1 MSKNSKSLTRLVFV
15 QALYQME
22 MAGTDVSDIVSSLG
36 DRLIFDNNF
45 DYLISHISK
54 KLLKDTINGVVD
66 NQNQIDSVIKN
77 NLSSNWRF
85 NRLDKI
91 LKAILRAAVYE
102 ISYKLST
109 PSKVIINEYI
119 DITHS
124 FYSQKE
130 PEFVNAILD
139 KIATVSYTHLTLP
152 TSPHV

>member
-1 MSKNSKSLTRLVFV
+1 MSKNSRSLTRLVIV

-22 MAGTDVSDIVSSLG
+22 MAGTDVSEIINSLG

-54 KLLKDTINGVVD
+54 KLLRDTINGVID
-66 NQNQIDSVIKN
+66 NQSQIDSIIKK
-77 NLSSNWRF
+77 NLSSNWRL

-102 ISYKLST
+102 ISYKLNT

-124 FYSQKE
+124 FYSKKE

-139 KIATVSYTHLTLP
+139 KIAIVERESDG
-152 TSPHV
+152 

>member
-22 MAGTDVSDIVSSLG
+22 MAGTDVSDIINSLG

-54 KLLKDTINGVVD
+54 KLLRDTINGVID
-66 NQNQIDSVIKN
+66 NQSQIDSIIKK

-102 ISYKLST
+102 ISYQLRT

-130 PEFVNAILD
+130 PEFVNAILE
-139 KIATVSYTHLTLP
+139 KIAIVERESDG
-152 TSPHV
+152 

>member
-1 MSKNSKSLTRLVFV
+1 MSKNSKSLTRLVIV

-54 KLLKDTINGVVD
+54 KLLKDTINGVID
-66 NQNQIDSVIKN
+66 NQNQIDSIIKK

-102 ISYKLST
+102 ISHKLST

-139 KIATVSYTHLTLP
+139 KIVIVERESDG
-152 TSPHV
+152 

>member
-1 MSKNSKSLTRLVFV
+1 MPKNSKSLTRLVIV

-54 KLLKDTINGVVD
+54 KLLKDSINGVID
-66 NQNQIDSVIKN
+66 NQNQIDSIIKK

-102 ISYKLST
+102 ISYQLRT

-130 PEFVNAILD
+130 PEFVNAILE
-139 KIATVSYTHLTLP
+139 KIAIVERESDG
-152 TSPHV
+152 

>member
-1 MSKNSKSLTRLVFV
+1 MPKNSKSLTRLVIV

-66 NQNQIDSVIKN
+66 NQSQIDSIIKK

-130 PEFVNAILD
+130 TEFDNAILD
-139 KIATVSYTHLTLP
+139 KIAIVERESDG
-152 TSPHV
+152 

>member
-22 MAGTDVSDIVSSLG
+22 MAGTDVSDIINSLG

-54 KLLKDTINGVVD
+54 KLLRDTINGVID
-66 NQNQIDSVIKN
+66 NQSQIDSIIKK
-77 NLSSNWRF
+77 NLSSNWRL

-102 ISYKLST
+102 ISYKLDT

-124 FYSQKE
+124 FYSKKE

-139 KIATVSYTHLTLP
+139 KIAIVERESDG
-152 TSPHV
+152 

>member
-1 MSKNSKSLTRLVFV
+1 MPKNSKSLTRLVIV

-66 NQNQIDSVIKN
+66 NQSQIDSIIKK
-77 NLSSNWRF
+77 NLSSNWRL

-102 ISYKLST
+102 ISYKLDT

-139 KIATVSYTHLTLP
+139 KIAIVERESDG
-152 TSPHV
+152 

>member
-1 MSKNSKSLTRLVFV
+1 MPKNSKSLTRLVIV

-66 NQNQIDSVIKN
+66 NQSQIDSIIKK

-139 KIATVSYTHLTLP
+139 KIAIVERESDG
-152 TSPHV
+152 

>member
-1 MSKNSKSLTRLVFV
+1 MPKNSKSLTRLVIV

-36 DRLIFDNNF
+36 DRSIFDNNF

-66 NQNQIDSVIKN
+66 NQSQIDSIIKK

-85 NRLDKI
+85 TRLDKI

-139 KIATVSYTHLTLP
+139 KIAIVERESDG
-152 TSPHV
+152 

>member
-1 MSKNSKSLTRLVFV
+1 
-15 QALYQME
+15 ME
-22 MAGTDVSDIVSSLG
+22 MAGTDVSDIINSLG

-54 KLLKDTINGVVD
+54 KLLKDSINGVID
-66 NQNQIDSVIKN
+66 NQNQIDSIIKK

-102 ISYKLST
+102 ISYQLRT

-124 FYSQKE
+124 FYSKKE

-139 KIATVSYTHLTLP
+139 KIAIVERESDG
-152 TSPHV
+152 

>member
-1 MSKNSKSLTRLVFV
+1 MPKNSKSLTRLVIV

-66 NQNQIDSVIKN
+66 NQSQIDSIIKK

-124 FYSQKE
+124 FYSKKE

-139 KIATVSYTHLTLP
+139 KIAIVERESDG
-152 TSPHV
+152 

>member
-1 MSKNSKSLTRLVFV
+1 MPKNSKSLTRLVIV

-36 DRLIFDNNF
+36 DRSIFDNNF

-66 NQNQIDSVIKN
+66 NQSQIDSIIKK

-102 ISYKLST
+102 ISYQLRT

-139 KIATVSYTHLTLP
+139 KIAIVERESDG
-152 TSPHV
+152 

>member
-1 MSKNSKSLTRLVFV
+1 
-15 QALYQME
+15 ME

-36 DRLIFDNNF
+36 DRSIFDNNF

-66 NQNQIDSVIKN
+66 NQSQIDSIIKK

-85 NRLDKI
+85 SRLDKI

-139 KIATVSYTHLTLP
+139 KIAIVERESDG
-152 TSPHV
+152 

>member
-1 MSKNSKSLTRLVFV
+1 MPKNSKSLTRLVIV

-66 NQNQIDSVIKN
+66 NQSQIDSIIKK

-85 NRLDKI
+85 SRLDKI

-102 ISYKLST
+102 IYYKLST

-139 KIATVSYTHLTLP
+139 KIAIVERESDG
-152 TSPHV
+152 

>member
-1 MSKNSKSLTRLVFV
+1 
-15 QALYQME
+15 ME

-66 NQNQIDSVIKN
+66 NQSQIDSIIKK

-124 FYSQKE
+124 FYSKKE

-139 KIATVSYTHLTLP
+139 KIVIVERESDG
-152 TSPHV
+152 

>member
-1 MSKNSKSLTRLVFV
+1 MPKNSKSLTRLVIV

-66 NQNQIDSVIKN
+66 NQSQIDSIIKK

-102 ISYKLST
+102 ISYKPST

-139 KIATVSYTHLTLP
+139 KIAIVERESDG
-152 TSPHV
+152 

>member
-1 MSKNSKSLTRLVFV
+1 MSKNSKSLTRLVIV

-22 MAGTDVSDIVSSLG
+22 MAGTDVSDIINSLG

-54 KLLKDTINGVVD
+54 KLLRDTINGVID
-66 NQNQIDSVIKN
+66 NQSQIDSIIKK
-77 NLSSNWRF
+77 NLSSNWRL

-102 ISYKLST
+102 ISYKLDT

-124 FYSQKE
+124 FYSKKE

-139 KIATVSYTHLTLP
+139 KIAIVERESDG
-152 TSPHV
+152 

>member
-1 MSKNSKSLTRLVFV
+1 MPKNSKSLTRLVIV

-66 NQNQIDSVIKN
+66 NQSQIDSVIKK

-130 PEFVNAILD
+130 PEFVNEILD
-139 KIATVSYTHLTLP
+139 KIAIVERESDG
-152 TSPHV
+152 

>member
-1 MSKNSKSLTRLVFV
+1 MSKNSKSLTRLVIV

-22 MAGTDVSDIVSSLG
+22 MAGTDVSDIINSLG

-54 KLLKDTINGVVD
+54 KLLRDTINGVID
-66 NQNQIDSVIKN
+66 NQSQIDSIIKK
-77 NLSSNWRF
+77 NLSSNWRL

-102 ISYKLST
+102 ISHKLDT

-124 FYSQKE
+124 FYSKKE

-139 KIATVSYTHLTLP
+139 KIAIVERESDG
-152 TSPHV
+152 

>member
-1 MSKNSKSLTRLVFV
+1 
-15 QALYQME
+15 ME

-36 DRLIFDNNF
+36 DRSIFDNNF

-66 NQNQIDSVIKN
+66 NQSQIDSIIKK

-85 NRLDKI
+85 TRLDKI

-139 KIATVSYTHLTLP
+139 KIAIVERESDG
-152 TSPHV
+152 

>member
-1 MSKNSKSLTRLVFV
+1 
-15 QALYQME
+15 ME

-130 PEFVNAILD
+130 P
-139 KIATVSYTHLTLP
+139 
-152 TSPHV
+152 

>member
-1 MSKNSKSLTRLVFV
+1 MPKNSKSLTRLVIV

-66 NQNQIDSVIKN
+66 NQSQIDSIIKK

-102 ISYKLST
+102 ISYQLRT

-130 PEFVNAILD
+130 PEFVNAILE
-139 KIATVSYTHLTLP
+139 KIAIVERESDG
-152 TSPHV
+152 

>member
-1 MSKNSKSLTRLVFV
+1 MPKNSKSLTRLVIV

-36 DRLIFDNNF
+36 DRSIFDNNF

-66 NQNQIDSVIKN
+66 NQSQIDSIIKK

-85 NRLDKI
+85 SRLDKI

-139 KIATVSYTHLTLP
+139 KIAIVERESDG
-152 TSPHV
+152 

>member
-1 MSKNSKSLTRLVFV
+1 MSKNSKSLTRLVIV

-22 MAGTDVSDIVSSLG
+22 MAGTDVSDIINSLG

-109 PSKVIINEYI
+109 PSKVIINEYS

-139 KIATVSYTHLTLP
+139 KIAIVERESDG
-152 TSPHV
+152 

>member
-1 MSKNSKSLTRLVFV
+1 MSKNSKSLTRLVIV

-22 MAGTDVSDIVSSLG
+22 MAGTDVSDIVSSLE
-36 DRLIFDNNF
+36 DRCIFDNNF

-54 KLLKDTINGVVD
+54 KLLKDTINGVID
-66 NQNQIDSVIKN
+66 NQNQIDSIIKK

-119 DITHS
+119 DITYS

-130 PEFVNAILD
+130 PKFVNAILD
-139 KIATVSYTHLTLP
+139 KIAIVERESDG
-152 TSPHV
+152 

>member
-1 MSKNSKSLTRLVFV
+1 MSKNSKSLTRLVIV

-22 MAGTDVSDIVSSLG
+22 MAGTDVSDIINSLG

-54 KLLKDTINGVVD
+54 KLLRDTINGVID
-66 NQNQIDSVIKN
+66 NQSQIDSIIKK
-77 NLSSNWRF
+77 NLSSNWRL

-102 ISYKLST
+102 ISYKLNT

-124 FYSQKE
+124 FYSKKE

-139 KIATVSYTHLTLP
+139 KIAIVERESDG
-152 TSPHV
+152 

>member
-22 MAGTDVSDIVSSLG
+22 MAGTDVSDIINSLG

-66 NQNQIDSVIKN
+66 NQSQIDSVIKK

-85 NRLDKI
+85 SRLDKI

-139 KIATVSYTHLTLP
+139 KIAIVERESDG
-152 TSPHV
+152 